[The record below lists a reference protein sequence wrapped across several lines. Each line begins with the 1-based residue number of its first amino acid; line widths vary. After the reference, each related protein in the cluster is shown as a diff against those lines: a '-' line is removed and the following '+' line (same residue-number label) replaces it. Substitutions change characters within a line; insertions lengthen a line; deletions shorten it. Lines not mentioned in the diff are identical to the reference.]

1 MHSGREQHF
10 TVTRTK
16 AAAPGFCR
24 PTAAPPIPSSADATQ
39 EGLGS
44 APRRPSPSAVCAPHG
59 RLGGVGWG
67 RPCGGRAPGTSTII
81 LHASAVQIKCK
92 LKPHAPALSKGDA
105 NLLFISSRAAQA
117 SWEPEWG
124 QGRVR
129 GAASLRHGQPRTSTR
144 VCLCGVCL
152 GSSAGRPCMP
162 ARPRGHQRRESPSR
176 KVEGRVRWT
185 VLRQA

>member
-24 PTAAPPIPSSADATQ
+24 PTAAPLIPSSADATQ

-44 APRRPSPSAVCAPHG
+44 APRLPSPSAVCAPHG

-67 RPCGGRAPGTSTII
+67 RPCGGRAPGTSMII

-92 LKPHAPALSKGDA
+92 LKTGAPALSKGDA

-124 QGRVR
+124 QDRVR
-129 GAASLRHGQPRTSTR
+129 GLRHCVTVSRGPRPESSCA
-144 VCLCGVCL
+144 VCVCT
-152 GSSAGRPCMP
+152 P